1 MRQIAEARTRHAVSN
16 DMTQPSCSRH
26 GCDEREAEHEA
37 CRWPTAPAAFVPVAP
52 AASSADGVVQT
63 FIPDRKLHRP
73 AIRLALIAV
82 LIVPLFSGC
91 ASTRSGA
98 TVTPPAA
105 ARKPAPADLTPGGQ
119 IDYAGHRC
127 GNPNLYVKTHPC
139 VYPRRNS
146 AP

>member
-1 MRQIAEARTRHAVSN
+1 M
-16 DMTQPSCSRH
+16 
-26 GCDEREAEHEA
+26 
-37 CRWPTAPAAFVPVAP
+37 PVAP

-82 LIVPLFSGC
+82 LIVPLFAGC

-105 ARKPAPADLTPGGQ
+105 ARKPAPADLTPGEQ